1 MNEVDEKDLPLMAN
15 TSEILVKHYVIQ
27 LDCELDQKVFFGSV
41 TLFLEP
47 VNQNCEKCGLSGDKF
62 TNLSQVYWNT
72 VEDNIIANPCHQ
84 NFLNCQEN
92 VSNEGLKKITGSH
105 NKNINLRQRIVTSS
119 DVPHKPVSKSFNKC
133 HVSCYTENQWKDHSL
148 KCENLTILKTG
159 KRKGD
164 NIKESRKKL
173 NYTETFRN
181 VDCHDSL
188 MPVLGCCANLQA
200 YCEFHKSVHHVQ
212 RDKIHNIFSD
222 NHKFKKQCTISPEKC
237 VFEQEEGFCNFLE
250 SGIDNT
256 AKSKPGIED
265 VDFCLS
271 EDQMNPN
278 ALLNLK
284 GLDDTTPDTV
294 ISTQSSTWSFK
305 HMQTEEQPS
314 KLLSGV
320 IRNDNFSVLTS
331 ETETSNF
338 ECILD
343 CCDITV
349 TKVQS
354 LNTFSLIDSTYSS
367 HFKLTNA
374 DKNVEE
380 VVKLEKEDL
389 CFSLEK
395 WALKI
400 WKEGVRCGHTF
411 PQIIQIHYQT
421 KPEGSS
427 LLWVKDQDGRDCVF
441 TYGASINNR
450 SLLPCQEPPVAMATW
465 RAIVTVP
472 KYAIVLM
479 SGDEDPS
486 VIEKENDKLAYNYYT
501 KVELPVSTLALAV
514 GFWKEYN
521 LGLSGNISEI
531 KPKVKQVPCKIYS
544 PESLLERTYKEF
556 GQYLLTCLNVT
567 QQLLGVYPFIKLDLL
582 LMPKCFGSLGMASP
596 NLIFLSQSLLAG
608 DGSMCSRLAHEIAH
622 CWFGLLI
629 GAFDW
634 TEEWL
639 SEGFAT
645 FLEDILHALVLQLR
659 EDEQKEQN
667 ELKYALRLRILK
679 AELINTEEDLQT
691 LRMNSKL
698 QSEEKTGGSFVK
710 NGMNPFKTFIQVHY
724 LKGYFL
730 LRYLSGLVGLNNF
743 LKFLQDFV
751 EKFQHQLVLSQ
762 EVLIFFFE
770 SFPCLAEKNLSPE
783 VIASTWL
790 DTPGLPSEAEEF
802 KPSLENRLYS
812 LVIQQTSRWKS
823 LNECLLKK
831 TKRKFR
837 RLKVNL
843 SDFVELSPDQLV
855 FVLELLLD
863 EHQMAHRTLTELCR
877 FFKLGEQNA
886 DVRHRWCELIVQH
899 QYRPGYTAIS
909 TFLIEE
915 QAMGIYLYG
924 EMGRSTSRQ
933 LKQLA
938 VQCFQEICDQ
948 MEPNF
953 RVTIKKILQAN
964 NLC

>member
-41 TLFLEP
+41 TLFLE
-47 VNQNCEKCGLSGDKF
+47 
-62 TNLSQVYWNT
+62 
-72 VEDNIIANPCHQ
+72 
-84 NFLNCQEN
+84 
-92 VSNEGLKKITGSH
+92 
-105 NKNINLRQRIVTSS
+105 
-119 DVPHKPVSKSFNKC
+119 
-133 HVSCYTENQWKDHSL
+133 
-148 KCENLTILKTG
+148 
-159 KRKGD
+159 
-164 NIKESRKKL
+164 
-173 NYTETFRN
+173 
-181 VDCHDSL
+181 
-188 MPVLGCCANLQA
+188 
-200 YCEFHKSVHHVQ
+200 
-212 RDKIHNIFSD
+212 D

-762 EVLIFFFE
+762 E
-770 SFPCLAEKNLSPE
+770 
-783 VIASTWL
+783 
-790 DTPGLPSEAEEF
+790 AEEF